1 MTIQELQRLTT
12 FAGGFLM
19 KMAKDKKVE
28 KKEVPHRY
36 KGYDI
41 FWLKEE
47 VNHPDHYL
55 VDEYEKLY
63 GEVK

>member
-1 MTIQELQRLTT
+1 
-12 FAGGFLM
+12 
-19 KMAKDKKVE
+19 MAKDKKVE